1 MFSTL
6 NKTNMPATHIAHHR
20 ILNQQI
26 TNSSISTPKELIN
39 HMGAMQAQEFN
50 QAKWAVGLRLPN
62 YTEKQVEETFN
73 RGEILRTHLM
83 RPTWHF
89 VSPDDIFWLVGLSAK
104 QIKSAMKARNRQLEL
119 TEEDFKT
126 SQEVMVKALEG
137 NRYLTRDELSEFLNA
152 AGISTK
158 EQRLP
163 HILMEAEI
171 DRIIC
176 SGPMKGKKQTYALLE
191 ERVPNKIELTT
202 DEALALLAKKYFT
215 SHGPATIA
223 DFTWWSGL
231 PVSQARKAVALNNN
245 HLLSETI
252 NDETYWFAEN
262 HCTIPQPDSAFLLPA
277 FDEYLVSYKN
287 REAAISADHH
297 AKAVSKNGIFWPI
310 LIINGKVSG
319 LWKHSIKKDQLLLEF
334 EFFRSIL
341 TKEKGEV
348 EKAIRIFKKF
358 KDVDNLVL
366 KFV

>member
-1 MFSTL
+1 MNCNEISTL
-6 NKTNMPATHIAHHR
+6 R
-20 ILNQQI
+20 LRQQQI
-26 TNSSISTPKELIN
+26 TSSDFQTARELISW
-39 HMGAMQAQEFN
+39 MGAMQAQEFN
-50 QAKWAVGLRLPN
+50 HAKWAVGLRLTN
-62 YTEKQVEETFN
+62 FTEKQVEDAFN

-89 VSPDDIFWLVGLSAK
+89 VSPEDIYWLVGLSAK
-104 QIKSAMKARNRQLEL
+104 QIKSAMKARNGQLEL

-126 SQEVMVKALEG
+126 SQEVMIKALEG

-202 DEALALLAKKYFT
+202 DEALALLARKYFT

-252 NDETYWFAEN
+252 NNEIYWFAEN
-262 HCTIPQPDSAFLLPA
+262 HTITHLPDSAFLLPA

-310 LIINGKVSG
+310 LVINGKISG
-319 LWKHSIKKDQLLLEF
+319 MWKKVVKKDSMIIEIDH
-334 EFFRSIL
+334 FRPHSK
-341 TKEKGEV
+341 KEKKLV
-348 EKAIRIFKKF
+348 EKAVESYAFYSRIPAE
-358 KDVDNLVL
+358 L
-366 KFV
+366 KFQAE

>member
-1 MFSTL
+1 
-6 NKTNMPATHIAHHR
+6 MPATRIAHNR
-20 ILNQQI
+20 MLNQQI
-26 TNSSISTPKELIN
+26 VNSSITTPKELLN

-50 QAKWAVGLRLPN
+50 QAKWAVGQRLPN
-62 YTEKQVEETFN
+62 YTEKQVEESFN

-89 VSPDDIFWLVGLSAK
+89 VSPEDIYWLVGLSSK

-119 TEEDFKT
+119 TEEVFKT
-126 SQEVMVKALEG
+126 SQEVIIKALEG
-137 NRYLTRDELSEFLNA
+137 NRHLTRDELSEFLNA

-231 PVSQARKAVALNNN
+231 PVSQARKAVALNDN
-245 HLLSETI
+245 HLFSESI
-252 NDETYWFAEN
+252 NGETFWFAEN
-262 HCTIPQPDSAFLLPA
+262 HTIAPLPDSAFLLPA

-297 AKAVSKNGIFWPI
+297 AKAVSNNGIFWPI
-310 LIINGKVSG
+310 LVVNGKISG
-319 LWKHSIKKDQLLLEF
+319 LWKKTVKKDLLIVEIDHFRPHNKMEKAWIEKAAKTF
-334 EFFRSIL
+334 EFYSGMKTEL
-341 TKEKGEV
+341 V
-348 EKAIRIFKKF
+348 F
-358 KDVDNLVL
+358 KD
-366 KFV
+366 

>member
-1 MFSTL
+1 MEHTTTGAL
-6 NKTNMPATHIAHHR
+6 R
-20 ILNQQI
+20 QQNQQI
-26 TNSSISTPKELIN
+26 AQSKFSSVNELIN

-50 QAKWAVGLRLPN
+50 HAKWAVGLRLSN
-62 YTEKQVEETFN
+62 VTEKQVEDAFN

-89 VSPDDIFWLVGLSAK
+89 VSPEDIYWLVGLSAK

-119 TEEDFKT
+119 TETDFKA
-126 SQEVMVKALEG
+126 SQEVMVRALEG

-171 DRIIC
+171 DRVIC
-176 SGPMKGKKQTYALLE
+176 SGPMKGKKQTYALFE

-202 DEALALLAKKYFT
+202 DEALALLARKYFT

-231 PVSQARKAVALNNN
+231 PVSQARKTVALNEN

-252 NDETYWFAEN
+252 NNETYWFAEN
-262 HCTIPQPDSAFLLPA
+262 QTINPLPDSAFLLPA

-287 REAAISADHH
+287 REAAISAEHH

-310 LIINGKVSG
+310 LVINGIISG
-319 LWKHSIKKDQLLLEF
+319 MWKYSIKKDQLILEF
-334 EFFRSIL
+334 DFFRPIL
-341 TKEKGEV
+341 TKERDEV
-348 EKAIRIFKKF
+348 EKAIRIFKNF
-358 KDVDNLVL
+358 KDVDKLVL
-366 KFV
+366 KSI

>member
-1 MFSTL
+1 MNSITERRIQNQAISANHFFSV
-6 NKTNMPATHIAHHR
+6 N
-20 ILNQQI
+20 
-26 TNSSISTPKELIN
+26 ELLN

-50 QAKWAVGLRLPN
+50 HAKWGVGLRLPN
-62 YTEKQVEETFN
+62 FTEKQIEEAFN

-89 VSPDDIFWLVGLSAK
+89 VSPEDIYWLVGLSAK

-119 TEEDFKT
+119 SEEDFKK
-126 SQEVMVKALEG
+126 SQEVMIKALEG
-137 NRYLTRDELSEFLNA
+137 NRYLTRDELSELLDA

-171 DRIIC
+171 DRVIC
-176 SGPMKGKKQTYALLE
+176 SGPMKGKKQSYALLE
-191 ERVPNKIELTT
+191 ERVPHKIDLTT

-231 PVSQARKAVALNNN
+231 QVSLARKAVALNE
-245 HLLSETI
+245 HQLLSETI
-252 NDETYWFAEN
+252 DDETYWFAEN
-262 HCTIPQPDSAFLLPA
+262 HTFTSLSDSAFLLPA

-297 AKAVSKNGIFWPI
+297 TKAVSKNGIFWPI
-310 LIINGKVSG
+310 VVINGKVTG
-319 LWKHSIKKDQLLLEF
+319 LWKHSVKKDQLLLEF
-334 EFFRSIL
+334 DLFRSVL
-341 TKEKGEV
+341 PNEKVEL
-348 EKAIRIFKKF
+348 EKAIQLFKNYKEA
-358 KDVDNLVL
+358 DNLVL
-366 KFV
+366 KSI

>member
-1 MFSTL
+1 MNCNEISTIRL
-6 NKTNMPATHIAHHR
+6 CQ
-20 ILNQQI
+20 QQI
-26 TNSSISTPKELIN
+26 TSSDFQTARELIN
-39 HMGAMQAQEFN
+39 WKGAMQAQEFN
-50 QAKWAVGLRLPN
+50 HAKWAVGLRLSN
-62 YTEKQVEETFN
+62 FTEKQIEEAFN

-89 VSPDDIFWLVGLSAK
+89 VSPEDIYWLVGLSAK
-104 QIKSAMKARNRQLEL
+104 QIKSAMKARNWQLEL

-137 NRYLTRDELSEFLNA
+137 NHYLTRDELSEFLNA

-171 DRIIC
+171 DRVIC

-202 DEALALLAKKYFT
+202 DEALALLARKYFT
-215 SHGPATIA
+215 SHGPATLA

-252 NDETYWFAEN
+252 NDEIYWFSEN
-262 HCTIPQPDSAFLLPA
+262 HYTIPQPDSAFLLPA

-287 REAAISADHH
+287 REAAISVDHH

-341 TKEKGEV
+341 SKEKGEV

-358 KDVDNLVL
+358 KEVDNLVL
-366 KFV
+366 KSV

>member
-1 MFSTL
+1 MNCNEIPTIRL
-6 NKTNMPATHIAHHR
+6 CQ
-20 ILNQQI
+20 QQI
-26 TNSSISTPKELIN
+26 TSSDFQTARELIN
-39 HMGAMQAQEFN
+39 WKGAMQAQEFN
-50 QAKWAVGLRLPN
+50 HAKWAVGLRLSN
-62 YTEKQVEETFN
+62 FTEKQVEDAFN

-89 VSPDDIFWLVGLSAK
+89 VSPEDIYWLVGLSAK

-137 NRYLTRDELSEFLNA
+137 NHYLTRDELSEFLNA

-171 DRIIC
+171 DRVIC

-202 DEALALLAKKYFT
+202 DEALALLARKYFT
-215 SHGPATIA
+215 SHGPATLA

-252 NDETYWFAEN
+252 NDEIYWFAEN

-310 LIINGKVSG
+310 LVINGKISG
-319 LWKHSIKKDQLLLEF
+319 MWKKVVKKDSLIVEIDH
-334 EFFRSIL
+334 FRPHSAR
-341 TKEKGEV
+341 EKKLV
-348 EKAIRIFKKF
+348 EKAVNAYGMYCGQKVSLEFK
-358 KDVDNLVL
+358 
-366 KFV
+366 

>member
-1 MFSTL
+1 MNAISEKRIKNQAIAADHNFSL
-6 NKTNMPATHIAHHR
+6 K
-20 ILNQQI
+20 Q
-26 TNSSISTPKELIN
+26 LIN
-39 HMGAMQAQEFN
+39 HMGAMQAQDFN
-50 QAKWAVGLRLPN
+50 QAKWAIGLRLPN
-62 YTEKQVEETFN
+62 YTEKQVEEAFN
-73 RGEILRTHLM
+73 LGEILRTHLM

-89 VSPDDIFWLVGLSAK
+89 VSPEDIYWLVGLSAK

>member
-1 MFSTL
+1 MEHTTTGAL
-6 NKTNMPATHIAHHR
+6 R
-20 ILNQQI
+20 QQNQQI
-26 TNSSISTPKELIN
+26 AQSKFSSVNELIN
-39 HMGAMQAQEFN
+39 HMCAMQAQEFN
-50 QAKWAVGLRLPN
+50 HAKWAIGLRLTN
-62 YTEKQVEETFN
+62 FTEKQVEDAFN

-89 VSPDDIFWLVGLSAK
+89 VSPEDIYWLVGLSAK

-119 TEEDFKT
+119 TEADFKA
-126 SQEVMVKALEG
+126 SHEVMVRALEG

-171 DRIIC
+171 DRVIC

-202 DEALALLAKKYFT
+202 DEALALLARKYFT

-231 PVSQARKAVALNNN
+231 PVSQARKAVALNDK
-245 HLLSETI
+245 HLHSETI
-252 NDETYWFAEN
+252 NNETYWFAEN
-262 HCTIPQPDSAFLLPA
+262 QTINPLPDSAFLLPA

-287 REAAISADHH
+287 REAAINADDHS
-297 AKAVSKNGIFWPI
+297 KAVSKNGIFWPI
-310 LIINGKVSG
+310 LVVNGIISGMWKKVV
-319 LWKHSIKKDQLLLEF
+319 KKDSMIVEIDH
-334 EFFRSIL
+334 FRPHSK
-341 TKEKGEV
+341 KEK
-348 EKAIRIFKKF
+348 
-358 KDVDNLVL
+358 NLVEQAVESYAFYSGIPAEL
-366 KFV
+366 KFQAE

>member
-1 MFSTL
+1 
-6 NKTNMPATHIAHHR
+6 MPATHIAHHR
-20 ILNQQI
+20 MHNQQI
-26 TNSSISTPKELIN
+26 ASGGITTPKELIN

-50 QAKWAVGLRLPN
+50 HAKWAVGLRLPDF
-62 YTEKQVEETFN
+62 TEKQVEDAFN

-89 VSPDDIFWLVGLSAK
+89 VSPEDIYWLVALSAK

-119 TEEDFKT
+119 TEEVFKT
-126 SQEVMVKALEG
+126 SQEVIIKALEG
-137 NRYLTRDELSEFLNA
+137 NRHLTRDELSGFLNA

-171 DRIIC
+171 DRVIC

-223 DFTWWSGL
+223 DFTWCSGL
-231 PVSQARKAVALNNN
+231 PVNQARKAVALNNN

-262 HCTIPQPDSAFLLPA
+262 HTIIPQPDSAFLLPA

-287 REAAISADHH
+287 REAAISGDDH

-310 LIINGKVSG
+310 LVVNGKISG
-319 LWKHSIKKDQLLLEF
+319 MWKKTVKKDLLIVEIDH
-334 EFFRSIL
+334 FRPHSAR
-341 TKEKGEV
+341 EKKLV
-348 EKAIRIFKKF
+348 EKAANAYGMYCGQKVSIEFK
-358 KDVDNLVL
+358 
-366 KFV
+366 